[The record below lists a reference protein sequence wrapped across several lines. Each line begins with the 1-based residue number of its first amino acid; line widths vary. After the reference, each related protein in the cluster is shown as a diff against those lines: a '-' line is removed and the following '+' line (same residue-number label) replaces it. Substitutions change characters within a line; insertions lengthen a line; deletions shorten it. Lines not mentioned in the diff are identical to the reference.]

1 MGRSRVFD
9 GIWGCFW
16 MGGVCFCMKKSS
28 TDVLR
33 SKLPLFSY
41 GMEGD
46 QLDSRGS

>member
-16 MGGVCFCMKKSS
+16 MGGVFLHK
-28 TDVLR
+28 LR